1 MFLVKLLFHFYICI
15 HIIYGYPG
23 GSVGRNLPAKQE
35 TLFPSLGWEDTQ
47 QKEAATHYSL
57 LAWEIP
63 RTEEPG
69 KLYSFGLQKSWT
81 WLID

>member
-47 QKEAATHYSL
+47 QKEAATH
-57 LAWEIP
+57 
-63 RTEEPG
+63 
-69 KLYSFGLQKSWT
+69 
-81 WLID
+81 